1 MRNFHF
7 FGRIIELQE
16 DACWRRCMHAS
27 AKRQLSRGEDV
38 KFISLQHIPLA
49 SAYLCPNCS
58 SIGNSSKQCP
68 ACASP
73 FLLSVAGVLD
83 RAPQLDSA
91 PQNDAQLAYERV
103 HAIAA

>member
-1 MRNFHF
+1 MRVVADVCT
-7 FGRIIELQE
+7 LQP
-16 DACWRRCMHAS
+16 S
-27 AKRQLSRGEDV
+27 AKLSRGEDV

-83 RAPQLDSA
+83 RAPE
-91 PQNDAQLAYERV
+91 PEHDAQFTYAQV
-103 HAIAA
+103 HSIAA

>member
-1 MRNFHF
+1 V
-7 FGRIIELQE
+7 LPKLVV
-16 DACWRRCMHAS
+16 
-27 AKRQLSRGEDV
+27 KRSLVLTHHKVCRQSCGGPKKRMIATRQTCGGEKV

-73 FLLSVAGVLD
+73 FLLSLATVLD
-83 RAPQLDSA
+83 RPAADDS
-91 PQNDAQLAYERV
+91 QFGYSRV
-103 HAIAA
+103 HTLAA

>member
-1 MRNFHF
+1 
-7 FGRIIELQE
+7 
-16 DACWRRCMHAS
+16 MHALVE
-27 AKRQLSRGEDV
+27 RQNCRGEKV

-73 FLLSVAGVLD
+73 FLLSLASVLD
-83 RAPQLDSA
+83 RESAVDSQFGYA
-91 PQNDAQLAYERV
+91 RV
-103 HAIAA
+103 QAIAA

>member
-1 MRNFHF
+1 MRVEADFV
-7 FGRIIELQE
+7 
-16 DACWRRCMHAS
+16 HAS
-27 AKRQLSRGEDV
+27 TQRQLSRGDVV

-73 FLLSVAGVLD
+73 FLLSLAGVLD
-83 RAPQLDSA
+83 RAPET
-91 PQNDAQLAYERV
+91 DAHVDYAHV